1 MTLDEAWKSGVP
13 LLADGATGTMLQAVG
28 LAAGEAPERWTLEKP
43 DAIARLAQLYI
54 GAGSDIV
61 YTNTFGADRIRMNLC
76 GLGDRIET
84 LNLRATALVRE
95 AAATAGRTVHVA
107 GSIGPTGEM
116 MEPYGDLR
124 PDTAR
129 AAFAEQ
135 AKALA
140 TAGVDLFV
148 CETFSDLDE
157 LLLCLETVLEH
168 AGGKPVFTSMAFGES
183 GRTMMGVTPEQ
194 AVTRL
199 SAAGATGVGGN
210 CSVGPDSLATVIEA
224 MKQAKADVPLL
235 AKPNAGMPQLVNG
248 QTTYLA
254 TPEDLADFAGR
265 MMDLGVAIVGGCCGT
280 TPDHLRAMRQRL
292 DRR

>member
-28 LAAGEAPERWTLEKP
+28 LAAGEAPERWTLVKP

-76 GLGDRIET
+76 GLGDQIET
-84 LNLRATALVRE
+84 LNHRATTIVRE

-116 MEPYGDLR
+116 MEPYGDLS

-140 TAGVDLFV
+140 AAGVDLFV

-157 LLLCLETVLEH
+157 LLLCLETVLKH

-210 CSVGPDSLATVIEA
+210 CSVGPDALAMVIEA

-235 AKPNAGMPQLVNG
+235 AKPNAGMPQLVDG
-248 QTTYLA
+248 KTTYLA
-254 TPEDLADFAGR
+254 TAEDLAGFAGR
-265 MMDLGVAIVGGCCGT
+265 MMELGVSIVGGCCGT

>member
-1 MTLDEAWKSGVP
+1 MTIEEALKGGVP

-28 LAAGEAPERWTLEKP
+28 LAPGEAPERWTLENP
-43 DAIARLAQLYI
+43 DAIAHLAQLYI

-76 GLGDRIET
+76 GLGEQIET
-84 LNLRATALVRE
+84 LNLRAADLVRK
-95 AAATAGRTVHVA
+95 AAATAGRNVHVA

-116 MEPYGDLR
+116 MEPYGDLS

-140 TAGVDLFV
+140 SAGVDLFV

-194 AVTRL
+194 AVNRL
-199 SAAGATGVGGN
+199 SAAGAAGVGGN
-210 CSVGPDSLATVIEA
+210 CSVGPDALAAVIGA
-224 MKQAKADVPLL
+224 MKQANADIPLL
-235 AKPNAGMPQLVNG
+235 AKPNAGMPQLMNG
-248 QTTYLA
+248 KTIYLA
-254 TPEDLADFAGR
+254 TPEDLADFASR
-265 MMDLGVAIVGGCCGT
+265 MMELGVAIVGGCCGT
-280 TPDHLRAMRQRL
+280 TPDHLRAMRLRL
-292 DRR
+292 DQK